1 MPSQTKYLKV
11 KVGNLDF
18 TKIEIIFSPMKN
30 TLEMKRKATNC
41 EKVLTKY
48 LSENG
53 LYPENRNNS

>member
-1 MPSQTKYLKV
+1 
-11 KVGNLDF
+11 
-18 TKIEIIFSPMKN
+18 
-30 TLEMKRKATNC
+30 MKRKATNC